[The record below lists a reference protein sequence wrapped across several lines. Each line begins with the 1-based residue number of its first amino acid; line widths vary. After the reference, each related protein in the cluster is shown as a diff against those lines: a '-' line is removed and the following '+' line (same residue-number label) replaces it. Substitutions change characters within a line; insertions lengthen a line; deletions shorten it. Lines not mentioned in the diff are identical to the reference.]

1 MHKWTIQDIVSAC
14 SGVFSGNTQELNTV
28 VEQIVIDSREAGAHS
43 LYIPIVGER
52 LDGHSF
58 IQDAY
63 DRGAVCC
70 LTQQRLNI
78 SRPFILVK
86 DTRLAF
92 QRIAYHHRA
101 RFDVKMVGITGSVG
115 KTTTK
120 ELIACVL
127 AQRYDVLKTE
137 GNFNN
142 QTGVPLTLLRLN
154 EAHEV
159 GVLELGTNHFGEI
172 RSLSNMVRPDVCVFT
187 NIGDSHL
194 EYLGSREGVFK
205 AKREM
210 LEYAARGAHIIANGD
225 DVFLATLRESEPNV
239 TLYGFGGHNDVIA
252 QGMADRGVA
261 GVSFTAV
268 CEKDELE
275 LFVPSPGRHMVYNA
289 LAAVAVGRALGVP
302 AQKIQTGIASFTTQG
317 DRMRVQKSGGITILN
332 DVYNA
337 NPNSM
342 RAALD
347 VLNNAGGRRICVL
360 GDMLELGEKSGQ
372 YHEELGAYAA
382 GLGIDVILCT
392 GAMGKSIHEGAVA
405 AGASNAFYRP
415 DQQTLWETLASTLK
429 AGDTVLVKA
438 SRGMALEHTVGRL
451 IKHGPFA

>member
-1 MHKWTIQDIVSAC
+1 MRKWTIQDIVSAC
-14 SGVFSGNTQELNTV
+14 SGTFVGNTAELDTV
-28 VEQIVIDSREAGAHS
+28 VEHIVIDSREAGAHS

-70 LTQQRLNI
+70 LSQQSLDTG
-78 SRPFILVK
+78 RPFIRVE

-101 RFDVKMVGITGSVG
+101 RFGVKMVGITGSVG

-120 ELIACVL
+120 ELVACVL
-127 AQRYDVLKTE
+127 AQQYRVLKTE

-154 EAHEV
+154 ETHEV

-172 RSLSNMVRPDVCVFT
+172 RSLSHIVRPDVCVFT

-194 EYLGSREGVFK
+194 EYLGSREGVFR

-210 LEYAARGAHIIANGD
+210 LEYASRGAHIIANGD
-225 DVFLATLRESEPNV
+225 DAFLATLRESEPNV
-239 TLYGFGGHNDVIA
+239 TLYGLGSHNDVIA
-252 QGMADRGVA
+252 QDLREQDVA
-261 GVSFTAV
+261 GISFTAV
-268 CEKDELE
+268 SGADALE

-289 LAAVAVGRALGVP
+289 LAAVAVGRALGVA
-302 AQKIQTGIASFTTQG
+302 AQKIQAGIASFTTQG

-347 VLNNAGGRRICVL
+347 VLRNADGRRICVL
-360 GDMLELGEKSGQ
+360 GDMLELGEKSGY
-372 YHEELGAYAA
+372 YHEALGAYAA
-382 GLGIDVILCT
+382 GMGIDVILCT
-392 GAMGKSIHEGAVA
+392 GAMGKTIYEGAVA
-405 AGASNAFYRP
+405 AGAENAFYCL
-415 DQQTLWETLASTLK
+415 DQEKLWAALSPMLK

-438 SRGMALEHTVGRL
+438 SRGVALEHTVERL
-451 IKHGPFA
+451 IKHGPYA